1 MFLNLT
7 LLFSINCDV
16 FVLELRKS
24 RQVPH
29 PLGLHYRENNYPR
42 VMCFDALKHY
52 FINYEVYM

>member
-29 PLGLHYRENNYPR
+29 PLGLHYGENNKLYFR
-42 VMCFDALKHY
+42 SLSFKNNKHD
-52 FINYEVYM
+52 ILIE